1 MRTPPPILPIILA
14 LGASIAP
21 LAAEAQPAGKV
32 PHIAIVSGAIPVA
45 QMLGPDPA
53 PWYRAFVQGL
63 RALGY
68 ADGRNIVIERRS
80 AEGKLDRLPEIFAE
94 LLQAKV
100 DVIVVAT
107 VPVVQAA
114 RRATSTT
121 PIVMAAGGDPVALG
135 LAESLA
141 RPGGNV
147 TGVSDSHGW
156 QVLGKLLEILKE
168 EEAVP
173 TVSRVAV
180 LSNEAPLG
188 AASNVL
194 GAAADALRLTLL
206 PLAVDG
212 QEQLA
217 PAFATFTRQRADGLF
232 VRATGFTFVHRR
244 LIADLAT
251 RHRLPS
257 ISAFRDAAEA
267 GGLLAYGPSL
277 PDQYRRA
284 AGYVDKILKGAK
296 PADLPI
302 EQATKFELIVNLK
315 TAKALGLRIPPS
327 VQSRADEIIK

>member
-1 MRTPPPILPIILA
+1 MRAPPPILPIVLA
-14 LGASIAP
+14 LAVGIAS
-21 LAAEAQPAGKV
+21 LAAAAQPAGRM
-32 PHIAIVSGAIPVA
+32 PRIAIVSGGLPVA
-45 QMLGPDPA
+45 QMLGPDPVQ
-53 PWYRAFVQGL
+53 PWVRAFIHGM

-68 ADGRNIVIERRS
+68 VDGQNVVIECRS
-80 AEGKLDRLPEIFAE
+80 AEGKVDRLPEIFAE

-107 VPVVQAA
+107 APVVQAA
-114 RRATSTT
+114 RRATSTI
-121 PIVMAAGGDPVALG
+121 PIVIATGADPVALG

-147 TGVSDSHGW
+147 TGVSDIYGW
-156 QVLGKLLEILKE
+156 QALAKLLEILK
-168 EEAVP
+168 EAVP

-188 AASNVL
+188 AASSVL
-194 GAAADALRLTLL
+194 GAAADALHLTLL
-206 PLAVDG
+206 PLVVDG
-212 QEQLA
+212 HEQLA

-257 ISAFRDAAEA
+257 ISAFRETAEA
-267 GGLLAYGPSL
+267 GGLLAFGPDL

-284 AGYVDKILKGAK
+284 AGYVDKILKGAN